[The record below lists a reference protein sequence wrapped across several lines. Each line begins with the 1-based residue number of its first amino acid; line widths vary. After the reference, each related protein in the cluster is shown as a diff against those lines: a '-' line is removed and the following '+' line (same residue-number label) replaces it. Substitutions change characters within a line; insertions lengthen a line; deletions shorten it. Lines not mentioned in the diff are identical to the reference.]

1 MRSTPLSRSSSPG
14 SPEPPQAAASE
25 RSLAAAAVASAP
37 SEATM
42 LCTAFGSST
51 SSSAASSSER
61 EAAIISRAAACRCST
76 PARSGSSAWS
86 AGIGSSLLEDDPQ
99 PSLAQRRIGDRA
111 SPQGVRQG
119 DGPSV
124 RADPDEHLVA
134 APAELHI
141 VAIGE
146 GQLERERGAPG
157 PLGDPQWLALVQR
170 TGRVQLPVQ
179 LLPEP
184 PRAANPAPPLPA
196 P

>member
-1 MRSTPLSRSSSPG
+1 MRISDWSSD
-14 SPEPPQAAASE
+14 
-25 RSLAAAAVASAP
+25 V
-37 SEATM
+37 
-42 LCTAFGSST
+42 CSSD
-51 SSSAASSSER
+51 
-61 EAAIISRAAACRCST
+61 
-76 PARSGSSAWS
+76 
-86 AGIGSSLLEDDPQ
+86 L
-99 PSLAQRRIGDRA
+99 SLAQRRIGDRA

-170 TGRVQLPVQ
+170 TGRVELAVQ
-179 LLPEP
+179 LLAEATQGVEP
-184 PRAANPAPPLPA
+184 DQPVREIGRASCRASVWKDV
-196 P
+196 